1 MSATELD
8 LPLLPSAEQIKRR
21 EFATIRRGY
30 DPEQVRDYLRQ
41 VSTQVETLEQ
51 ELRDARLE
59 AGSGPR
65 ASAPMVLPEPEPAPE
80 PQPDAYEELAERLAD
95 LIRAADEQ
103 AQRLIDEA
111 HEEATRM
118 VGEARTDADRIR
130 VDAQAR
136 AEEARTKGSEF
147 LEEARTKADQVLS
160 SLASRRE
167 NLVDQLQ
174 QMQTRLVGVA
184 EELESALGTPGG
196 DADDIFGP
204 SKDERATDASTDDP
218 RYEDLWVSGDSDAP
232 LADLPPL
239 DLDFGE
245 DADE

>member
-8 LPLLPSAEQIKRR
+8 LPLLPSAEQIRRR

-41 VSTQVETLEQ
+41 VSAQVETLER

-59 AGSGPR
+59 ADTGLR
-65 ASAPMVLPEPEPAPE
+65 ASEPMVLPESEPEL
-80 PQPDAYEELAERLAD
+80 QPDAYEELADRLGD

-111 HEEATRM
+111 HDEATRM
-118 VGEARTDADRIR
+118 VSEARTDADRIR

-147 LEEARTKADQVLS
+147 LQEAKAKADQVLS

-174 QMQTRLVGVA
+174 QMQTRLIGVA
-184 EELESALGTPGG
+184 EELESTLGTHRG
-196 DADDIFGP
+196 DADDIFG
-204 SKDERATDASTDDP
+204 SRSDDTAAGAATDDP
-218 RYEDLWVSGDSDAP
+218 RYEDLWVSGDSDVP

-239 DLDFGE
+239 DLDFGD
-245 DADE
+245 DAPE